1 MAIKIGVNGS
11 MDRIIADLGRV
22 KSGVLDKAVTL
33 AINRVGEM
41 AITQASRE
49 MRADG
54 YNFTATEI
62 KSAFTQRKATAGSYT
77 TTLKV
82 RRKTKSLMNFRPRE
96 SKAGVTVLIH
106 GSPKLIKGAFIA
118 QRLNGLTGVFVEDKS
133 AGKIVLRRQKQY
145 KRGSKGGWHSVP
157 SRKLYG
163 PSVGGAYANRRIQ
176 DVMIRLMGDTFEK
189 RLTHEVK
196 RLIG

>member
-1 MAIKIGVNGS
+1 MKIDVRGS
-11 MDRIIADLGRV
+11 LDRIIADLGKVR
-22 KSGVLDKAVTL
+22 SGVIDRAVTL

-49 MRADG
+49 LRADG

-62 KSAFTQRKATAGSYT
+62 KSAFTQRKATTGSYT

-82 RRKTKSLMNFRPRE
+82 RRRTKSLMEFRPRE

-106 GSPKLIKGAFIA
+106 GSPKLIKGAFIG
-118 QRLNGLTGVFVEDKS
+118 QRLNGKPGVFVEDKA
-133 AGKIVLRRQKQY
+133 AGKIVMRRQKQY
-145 KRGSKGGWHSVP
+145 KRGSKGGWYSVP
-157 SRKLYG
+157 VRKLYG
-163 PSVGGAYANRRIQ
+163 PSVGGAYSNRKIQ

-196 RLIG
+196 RLIR